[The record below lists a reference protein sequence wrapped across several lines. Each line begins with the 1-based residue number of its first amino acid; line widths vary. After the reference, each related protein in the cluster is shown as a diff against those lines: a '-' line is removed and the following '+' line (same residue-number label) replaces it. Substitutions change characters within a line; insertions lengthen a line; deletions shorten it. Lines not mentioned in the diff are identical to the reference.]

1 MQVWDA
7 IRNKRAVRQFKDEPL
22 REDEIRRILDA
33 GRRSQS
39 SKNGQPWQFVAVQER
54 ATLEAIGTDN
64 LWHVA
69 GSALCVVMLM
79 PAENERTVYNF
90 FDIGQSAAFMQ
101 LAALEQGIGSCLGTI
116 YDPEKL
122 RDLLGFPPEWQARM
136 LLSFGYPTEGY
147 APSFNKDKRNTF
159 DDVVH
164 WERW

>member
-1 MQVWDA
+1 
-7 IRNKRAVRQFKDEPL
+7 
-22 REDEIRRILDA
+22 
-33 GRRSQS
+33 
-39 SKNGQPWQFVAVQER
+39 
-54 ATLEAIGTDN
+54 
-64 LWHVA
+64 VA

-136 LLSFGYPTEGY
+136 LLSFGYPTAGY